1 MSDTP
6 DSAGTP
12 NSAGTATLPEPA
24 TEPTP
29 TTRVSDDRGGATLA
43 PKVKNAIIA
52 GGIGIAVLGGLLG
65 FGAGYIVGDSSSSN
79 SNQMPGGRGGM
90 NGQMPLSLIHI

>member
-52 GGIGIAVLGGLLG
+52 GAVSASPFSVVCSGSAPATSSAIRVRATPTRCRVAV
-65 FGAGYIVGDSSSSN
+65 AG
-79 SNQMPGGRGGM
+79 
-90 NGQMPLSLIHI
+90 